1 MRFGIKN
8 IKRVWNNVSYLL
20 KTSFEMFKG
29 LYFLK
34 AFQSI
39 FSTIVPFVNLYFPK
53 WILDELSTECQ
64 WEQVMF
70 LIALW
75 AGISGVIVLVEGI
88 TDSFSA
94 VYWDEC
100 ARKEQ
105 MIWYNI
111 SADME
116 YSKKEDGIIAD
127 EGDRIAS
134 NINFVNFPQKIMD
147 MISSIVQLVGYTYI
161 IITVH
166 PLIVVFIFAIIFLNT
181 LLSKKTQLIDFEY
194 QKIIPKYN
202 RMFNYLFKVFISFS
216 YAKEVKIN
224 NAADLARSKYRE
236 NQKEYMSIYK
246 KNIRKHLSIG
256 SLSELVLFFQTL
268 VLYGYSGYQAAS
280 GNITIGDFTMLAGAA
295 EMFIGNLGLLV
306 SKILEIKHQSEYVD
320 AYVSFMDNVL
330 PKDPQDCIEN
340 FSKETPEIEFVQVSF
355 KYPRCENYILNNVS
369 FRVKSG
375 ERLCIV
381 GYNGAGKTT
390 LIKLLCK
397 LYQPTTGKILFNG
410 TDIWK
415 IRNKEYYPLLSVVF
429 QDFNIYSL
437 SFKDNICLEG
447 EFEMSRF
454 QNAVTLCG
462 LSNKLKE
469 FPLDMETQ
477 ITKEYDESGVELSGG
492 EGQKLATARA
502 YYKNT
507 PLIILDEPTASL
519 DPIAESNMYQRFD
532 SIMESKT
539 AIYISH
545 RLASVK
551 FCDKVLVMA
560 EGEIAGYGTH
570 EELINNNDLYRE
582 MYVKQSAYYS
592 DGK

>member
-1 MRFGIKN
+1 MKRAIKN
-8 IKRVWNNVSYLL
+8 IKRVWDNVSYLL
-20 KTSFEMFKG
+20 KTSFGMFKG

-39 FSTIVPFVNLYFPK
+39 FRTIVPFINLYFPK

-64 WEQVMF
+64 WERVMF

-75 AGISGVIVLVEGI
+75 AGISGVIVLIEGI

-100 ARKEQ
+100 SRKEQ

-127 EGDRIAS
+127 EGNRIAS
-134 NINFVNFPQKIMD
+134 NINFVNLPQKIMD
-147 MISSIVQLVGYTYI
+147 VISSIVQLVGYTYI

-202 RMFNYLFKVFISFS
+202 RMCNYLFKVFVSFS

-224 NAADLARSKYRE
+224 NAADLVQSKYKE
-236 NQKEYMSIYK
+236 NQREYMGIYK
-246 KNIRKHLSIG
+246 KNIRKYFSIG

-268 VLYGYSGYQAAS
+268 VLYGYSGYQAVS

-295 EMFIGNLGLLV
+295 EMFIGNLGLII

-320 AYVSFMDNVL
+320 AYISFMDNVL
-330 PKDPQDCIEN
+330 PKDPQDCVEN

-355 KYPRCENYILNNVS
+355 KYPRCENYVLNNVS

-410 TDIWK
+410 TDISK

-447 EFEMSRF
+447 EFETSRF
-454 QNAVTLCG
+454 ENAVTLCG
-462 LSNKLKE
+462 LSDKLKE
-469 FPLDMETQ
+469 LPLDMETQ
-477 ITKEYDESGVELSGG
+477 ITKEYDENGVELSGG

-502 YYKNT
+502 YYKDA

-551 FCDKVLVMA
+551 FCDKILVMA
-560 EGEIAGYGTH
+560 EGEITGYGTH